1 MGERN
6 YISSIAGLLAEA
18 LYRQGR
24 SMRRIRAPSSAST
37 AAPSDVSSQYLWRG
51 VKGKLLARDGAYDEG
66 IALATRRAPDA
77 HVRRHRDPGQRLG
90 VPC

>member
-1 MGERN
+1 
-6 YISSIAGLLAEA
+6 
-18 LYRQGR
+18 
-24 SMRRIRAPSSAST
+24 MRRMRAEFCEEV